1 MQDLKQSDEFMQLWK
16 NEAER
21 LKDLL
26 ALKPHQ
32 PKIPL
37 AVLCCT
43 SDACL
48 TEDVVRGLELQRLIL
63 NDMISDFRVFSL
75 DPDVENPQT
84 SREVGR
90 KKIIVKIFIES
101 LTWFHFFV

>member
-1 MQDLKQSDEFMQLWK
+1 MQDLKQTGELMELWK

-21 LKDLL
+21 LMDLL

-48 TEDVVRGLELQRLIL
+48 TEDVVHGLELQRLKFDDI
-63 NDMISDFRVFSL
+63 ISDFRVFSV

-84 SREVGR
+84 SKEVSKR
-90 KKIIVKIFIES
+90 K
-101 LTWFHFFV
+101 